1 MTDHSQNSKEPKD
14 HESEPQ
20 VDVGP
25 SEVGAS
31 DASDVD
37 AGALASDG
45 RDTADPE
52 LEKSGSGMLGAENK
66 AAAGS
71 DARGT
76 GEADQDV
83 VDDFESPAV
92 LSNPKR
98 LRKSGQRHKLSEADD
113 APSVDRLAGHD
124 LAENQGAVDGQD
136 VEPRR
141 RAKHV
146 RSSGEPSAGVTRR
159 SPQGAGVSDVGDD
172 VDSSPHH
179 DTRSG
184 TAGDDADAVE
194 VAKTA
199 DQSAA
204 KRTGLQN
211 KSAAGST
218 GTGAG
223 KGSAGSKGAA
233 VGKDAVDKQRAV
245 EDTTGPDTQRD
256 PDGGPSREEAKGTDS
271 SGTDSSGTDS
281 SGTDSSREDSSGTDS
296 SGTDSSGKD
305 ASGNGA
311 NAASSAGATSTTD
324 DKDTNKSTPPQTG
337 ASRSSHETNAPVGPA
352 HWPQNNP
359 KTLQEKAAAARV
371 AAAPP
376 VLPPDGPSPEPA
388 TAQPTATAKPTATA
402 QPTSAAER
410 RVVARQ
416 RLLAGLRQ
424 RPNAVS
430 CIAAVL
436 MVLIGWLATVQ
447 AQRTSPDQLEN
458 LSQTELIG
466 VLSDLDLRSSQLAAE
481 KARLQ
486 QARDQLLGSGDQ
498 QAVAREQARKR
509 YEALA
514 ILAGT
519 VPATGPGVVVTI
531 NDPQGSVRVPDLV
544 NAIQELRDAGAEAM
558 QINDH
563 RVTVSTAFTGTPGQI
578 KAGSSK
584 ITHPITIRAIGDA
597 QTLKT
602 ALTFRGGMK
611 STIEKRPGAEVIIE
625 TKRSVKVSAV
635 VAGKPSRFASPV
647 STAPAAGS

>member
-1 MTDHSQNSKEPKD
+1 MTDNSQNSKEPKD

-20 VDVGP
+20 LEVGP
-25 SEVGAS
+25 SEAGAS

-37 AGALASDG
+37 AGAPASVA

-52 LEKSGSGMLGAENK
+52 PESSGSGKLGAEESGSGTLGAENK
-66 AAAGS
+66 AAGGS

-83 VDDFESPAV
+83 VDDLESPAV

-113 APSVDRLAGHD
+113 APSVDGPAGHD
-124 LAENQGAVDGQD
+124 FAENQGASDGRD

-146 RSSGEPSAGVTRR
+146 RSSGEPSAGATRR
-159 SPQGAGVSDVGDD
+159 SPQGTGDSDVGDD
-172 VDSSPHH
+172 IDSSPHH

-204 KRTGLQN
+204 KRTGLNN
-211 KSAAGST
+211 KGTAGST

-233 VGKDAVDKQRAV
+233 VSKDAADNHRAT
-245 EDTTGPDTQRD
+245 EDTTDPDTQRD
-256 PDGGPSREEAKGTDS
+256 PDGEPSREEAKSTDS
-271 SGTDSSGTDS
+271 SGIES
-281 SGTDSSREDSSGTDS
+281 SGTDSSREDSSGIES
-296 SGTDSSGKD
+296 SGTED
-305 ASGNGA
+305 SGNGA
-311 NAASSAGATSTTD
+311 NAASSGGATSTTD

-337 ASRSSHETNAPVGPA
+337 ASRSSHETSAPVGPA

-376 VLPPDGPSPEPA
+376 VLPSDGPSPEPA
-388 TAQPTATAKPTATA
+388 TAQPTAK
-402 QPTSAAER
+402 PTSAAER

-531 NDPQGSVRVPDLV
+531 SDPQGSVRVPDLV